1 MPDIKELNFWSLRSH
16 FFPREH
22 YTPDQYLCPVCSPTS
37 FTIPLCSCGA
47 DAGLDWTC
55 VGAADAMSAGLSE
68 YSVREGRERGK
79 GTGRILR
86 DASTVSRGREERPS
100 TTDHALLN
108 RKHSARMYTSKCC
121 TSSGHRVTLT
131 RWMGRFACDVRKRVM
146 TSGKWGGATRQHR
159 FEKSVCTYTTTHPL
173 KCLRFVIHLN

>member
-1 MPDIKELNFWSLRSH
+1 MPDIKELNFWSPRSH

-121 TSSGHRVTLT
+121 TSSVTASHSRAEWGDLLVTLE
-131 RWMGRFACDVRKRVM
+131 REWWLPVSGEVRHVSTDLKKVC
-146 TSGKWGGATRQHR
+146 AHIQQH
-159 FEKSVCTYTTTHPL
+159 TPL
-173 KCLRFVIHLN
+173 NV